1 MINNT
6 IHIIRFTARRFMQYI
21 IRVLATEDNKGI
33 LTEDGK
39 KIKL

>member
-1 MINNT
+1 MINNV
-6 IHIIRFTARRFMQYI
+6 IHIIRFTPKKWIRSI
-21 IRVLATEDNKGI
+21 IRVLATEDNKGL

>member
-1 MINNT
+1 MINNV
-6 IHIIRFTARRFMQYI
+6 IHVIRFTPKKWLQYL